1 MGAVIMPLVELFDEQ
16 KDGIWPDQR
25 VVRVSRTGK

>member
-1 MGAVIMPLVELFDEQ
+1 VIMLVELFDEQ
-16 KDGIWPDQR
+16 QDGIWPDQR